1 MSNLY
6 TEKDFADVVDESGE
20 VVGRAPKA
28 WAGTDLL
35 PAGQKVKGGRRAS
48 STSDEQKPPADTGSD
63 GKPSVPAESEN
74 RDVLEA
80 FAVEHAGISE
90 EDAKA
95 FNNKGD
101 LHAAI
106 ITATTPGE

>member
-6 TEKDFADVVDESGE
+6 AEKDFADVVDEDGE

-35 PAGQKVKGGRRAS
+35 PAGQKVKGGRGRS
-48 STSDEQKPPADTGSD
+48 KPATDDVPDDAEAPEVPAD
-63 GKPSVPAESEN
+63 SET
-74 RDVLEA
+74 REVLEA
-80 FAVEHAGISE
+80 FAVEHAGITA

-95 FNNKGD
+95 FGNKGD

-106 ITATTPGE
+106 VDATSGD